1 MSKARA
7 RRELGFCPD
16 EDRSNSRPR
25 DSPAALRVTSV
36 CPFISRTTEVKKHAS
51 ISCARLFAPQRL
63 PSLLNESLSG

>member
-25 DSPAALRVTSV
+25 DSPAALRVPSV
-36 CPFISRTTEVKKHAS
+36 CPFIRRTTRSQEARKHQLRSPFRAVKT
-51 ISCARLFAPQRL
+51 